1 MKYAGK
7 TFTLYASEPVAVQG
21 SDSLYTYQNTG
32 TGTATIVGSNNAVT
46 WTAITTV
53 TSGDSFTG
61 SHAYAF
67 LMMTGS
73 TEVSVSRGAAGGN
86 SFSSSNPLPVA
97 QTDGLTVSGTVTGT
111 EAYQATSGIPTVL
124 FTTSMLNYESI
135 TVQVTSA
142 GTSCTVI
149 YEQSEDQTIW
159 YSVSGISVTNAG
171 ASAPS
176 SGTTLVAMYIFP
188 RKGTYFRARVSTYSS
203 PSTVS
208 VVGTLSK
215 TPVNLTVEAHLAGYA
230 NEGATITGQPVPV
243 GLEGRTSSKTS
254 VTSGQAVRPISTVDG
269 RLITRLNS
277 IPENEWVYAAASG
290 GITNTTT
297 AATLVAAQAAGVRNY
312 LTSLQL
318 SSDVLGAATEIAIR
332 DGAGGTVLWRGKIG
346 TAGIAGVSTIQFS
359 DPLKSTAA
367 TLLEV
372 VTLTASVTGGVYV
385 NAQGYKAP

>member
-1 MKYAGK
+1 MSSVINETLLAIKAAFEAGVNI
-7 TFTLYASEPVAVQG
+7 FNG
-21 SDSLYTYQNTG
+21 
-32 TGTATIVGSNNAVT
+32 GTAV
-46 WTAITTV
+46 
-53 TSGDSFTG
+53 
-61 SHAYAF
+61 
-67 LMMTGS
+67 
-73 TEVSVSRGAAGGN
+73 
-86 SFSSSNPLPVA
+86 SSSNPLPVA
-97 QTDGLTVSGTVTGT
+97 QADGLSVSGT
-111 EAYQATSGIPTVL
+111 ATSAAVL

-142 GTSCTVI
+142 GTSCTVT
-149 YEQSEDQTIW
+149 YETSDDNSNWIST
-159 YSVSGISVTNAG
+159 SGLSFTNFG
-171 ASAPS
+171 SSPLTTTSSAV
-176 SGTTLVAMYIFP
+176 GGIQFT
-188 RKGTYFRARVSTYSS
+188 RKGLYFRARVSAYGSG
-203 PSTVS
+203 TVTAI
-208 VVGTLSK
+208 GTLSK
-215 TPVNLTVEAHLAGYA
+215 APAVQQGLIAIGGGFSPEGGGANTYPIAIAAEA
-230 NEGATITGQPVPV
+230 
-243 GLEGRTSSKTS
+243 RTSSKTS
-254 VTSGQAVRPISTVDG
+254 VSNATLVRPISTLDG
-269 RLITRLNS
+269 RQVIRLNS

-312 LTSLQL
+312 LTSLQI

>member
-1 MKYAGK
+1 MSA
-7 TFTLYASEPVAVQG
+7 FLDE
-21 SDSLYTYQNTG
+21 TG
-32 TGTATIVGSNNAVT
+32 TLITVSEVNPLPVNIVSP
-46 WTAITTV
+46 
-53 TSGDSFTG
+53 
-61 SHAYAF
+61 
-67 LMMTGS
+67 
-73 TEVSVSRGAAGGN
+73 
-86 SFSSSNPLPVA
+86 SNPLPVA
-97 QTDGLTVSGTVTGT
+97 QTDGLAVSGT
-111 EAYQATSGIPTVL
+111 ATSAAVL

-142 GTSCTVI
+142 GTSCTI
-149 YEQSEDQTIW
+149 TYETSDDEVTWQ
-159 YSVSGISVTNAG
+159 SVSGLTVSNNG
-171 ASAPS
+171 ASANTLTS
-176 SGTTLVAMYIFP
+176 TTAIILQFP
-188 RKGTYFRARVSTYSS
+188 RKALFFRARVSTYGSG
-203 PSTVS
+203 TVS

-215 TPVNLTVEAHLAGYA
+215 SPVMQIGAIFIAG
-230 NEGATITGQPVPV
+230 GAAADGSTASNPVAIGAEV
-243 GLEGRTSSKTS
+243 RTSSKTS
-254 VTSGQAVRPISTVDG
+254 AGNATLVRPIVTQDS
-269 RLITRLNS
+269 RLITRPHS

-346 TAGIAGVSTIQFS
+346 TAGIAGVITIQFS

>member
-1 MKYAGK
+1 MLNGFLKFVAGK
-7 TFTLYASEPVAVQG
+7 WTNITVSEVNPLPV
-21 SDSLYTYQNTG
+21 N
-32 TGTATIVGSNNAVT
+32 I
-46 WTAITTV
+46 I
-53 TSGDSFTG
+53 
-61 SHAYAF
+61 
-67 LMMTGS
+67 
-73 TEVSVSRGAAGGN
+73 GGGLDVN
-86 SFSSSNPLPVA
+86 SSNPLPVA
-97 QTDGLTVSGTVTGT
+97 QTDGLSVSGT
-111 EAYQATSGIPTVL
+111 ATSAAVL

-142 GTSCTVI
+142 GTSCTI
-149 YEQSEDQTIW
+149 TYETSDD
-159 YSVSGISVTNAG
+159 
-171 ASAPS
+171 
-176 SGTTLVAMYIFP
+176 GTTWVNSAGLNAASIGTSGFSPITSTAVITQFP
-188 RKGTYFRARVSTYSS
+188 RKALYFRARVSTYGSS
-203 PSTVS
+203 STVS

-215 TPVNLTVEAHLAGYA
+215 SPVAQLGTVVLSGVSTVGGALS
-230 NEGATITGQPVPV
+230 EGIAATTSPVLV
-243 GLEGRTSSKTS
+243 GLEARTSSKTS
-254 VTSGQAVRPISTVDG
+254 VANASVVRPISTVDG
-269 RLITRLNS
+269 RQITRLNS

-372 VTLTASVTGGVYV
+372 VTLSASVTGGVYV
-385 NAQGYKAP
+385 NAQGYIAP